1 MYKDKQ
7 RLCSDLIG
15 IGDSILSTFF
25 VMSGVGVGT
34 IPDGRR
40 NVEVLIEKSQLEMT
54 PDLE

>member
-40 NVEVLIEKSQLEMT
+40 HVEVLIGKCQLEMT